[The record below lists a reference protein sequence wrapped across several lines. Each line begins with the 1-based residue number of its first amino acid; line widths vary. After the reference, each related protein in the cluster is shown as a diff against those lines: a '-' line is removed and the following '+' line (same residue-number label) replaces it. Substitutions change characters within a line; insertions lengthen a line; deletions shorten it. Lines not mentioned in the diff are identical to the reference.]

1 MTRLNNQ
8 LLKLMS
14 ILDEQARLN
23 PKGAEIQLRVELFV
37 DCPDHD
43 PLLSKL
49 ETEHNAIT
57 ILQRPDEK
65 GYGDP
70 DHEMF
75 QMEQPKNYE
84 RYMSYFVKLK
94 PTFDEFYKAEYL
106 KHRSTTATL
115 TDNNRT
121 LVKSVMHA
129 IDDEVS
135 LAGTT
140 EISID
145 PVQSEKLT
153 YEQREAATRKALDFL
168 KKVGAIQ
175 GYEAVD
181 EIDFNGE
188 YERMMPTG
196 QIDVFKVEVIL
207 PTFDEVLA
215 ELESDKPA
223 EPVVAELPEPSD
235 DADDKVAA
243 TPEQERTVLFMAIIG
258 KAFSDSIQEKISI
271 PLTTFKPLTFKQV
284 NALVD
289 QYAGN
294 KTFIVK
300 NRPKTVSDKT
310 AYEFE
315 LTKHQKTA
323 FEELKNNFA
332 YLRDLQ
338 MLMIYWGKMC
348 ELYDAISGGYVG
360 FEDGLLNRHY
370 LLLTIRIDKILA
382 KDEFAD
388 FDEKPFIYDS
398 FMGNMEDLDM
408 SYEFMRPELWGY
420 YGKLERLWVEK
431 ADGLGAF
438 KLEDEEQK
446 LLDDTDKAISGHR
459 KEKARLNAN
468 FEKRLETAAE
478 KYNAEQKPTDKSGVR
493 IGKGKVIIDKQSKP
507 QIEHPDDTASVPY
520 EEPVKEQTAAAPVAV
535 KVDIHPLQPNHYHDK
550 TGKLAVSGTVDV
562 SIAVRG
568 KVARKNRI
576 KYDQCHLMSC
586 PFKSVNTL
594 KNGVTFSTF
603 LGVKYDKN
611 NKKHIRKIRN
621 TVDEINKKVAGKT
634 TAKRLVF
641 IQAEKIFLNSSYL

>member
-1 MTRLNNQ
+1 MTRVNNQ

-23 PKGAEIQLRVELFV
+23 PKGAEIQLQVELFV

-49 ETEHNAIT
+49 ETEHDVIT
-57 ILQRPDEK
+57 VLQRPDEK

-70 DHEMF
+70 DHGMF
-75 QMEQPKNYE
+75 QMEHPKDYK
-84 RYMSYFVKLK
+84 RYMSYYVTLK

-106 KHRSTTATL
+106 KQRSTTSTL
-115 TDNNRT
+115 TDNNRA
-121 LVKSVMHA
+121 LVIEVMRA
-129 IDDEVS
+129 IDDELS
-135 LAGTT
+135 ISGKT
-140 EISID
+140 EVSID
-145 PVQSEKLT
+145 PVQSEDLC
-153 YEQREAATRKALDFL
+153 RKALVFL
-168 KKVGAIQ
+168 KKVGAIK
-175 GYEAVD
+175 GYEAID

-207 PTFDEVLA
+207 PTFDEVLT
-215 ELESDKPA
+215 EIENDKPA
-223 EPVVAELPEPSD
+223 EPVVTEPPEPSD
-235 DADDKVAA
+235 DTDDKVAA

-258 KAFSDSIQEKISI
+258 KAFGDSKQENISV
-271 PLTTFKPLTFKQV
+271 PLATFKPLTFKQV

-289 QYAGN
+289 QYAGS

-300 NRPKTVSDKT
+300 NRPKTPSDKVS
-310 AYEFE
+310 YEFE
-315 LTKHQKTA
+315 LTEHQKTA
-323 FEELKNNFA
+323 FDELKNNFVH
-332 YLRDLQ
+332 LRDLQ

-348 ELYDAISGGYVG
+348 EVYDAVSGGYVG

-382 KDEFAD
+382 KDEFAEL
-388 FDEKPFIYDS
+388 DEKPFIYDT

-408 SYEFMRPELWGY
+408 AYEFMRPELWGY

-446 LLDDTDKAISGHR
+446 LLDDTDKAIAGHR
-459 KEKARLNAN
+459 KEKTRLNAN
-468 FEKRLETAAE
+468 FEKRIETAAE
-478 KYNAEQKPTDKSGVR
+478 KYNADRKDTDKPAANF
-493 IGKGKVIIDKQSKP
+493 GKGKVIIDKESKP
-507 QIEHPDDTASVPY
+507 KVEHPDDTASELY
-520 EEPVKEQTAAAPVAV
+520 EEPTKEPATPVQLTQ
-535 KVDIHPLQPNHYHDK
+535 KVDVHPLQPSHYSDR
-550 TGKLAVSGTVDV
+550 TGKLTVSPTVEV
-562 SIAVRG
+562 AIAKRG
-568 KVARKNRI
+568 KVARKNRT

-586 PFKSVNTL
+586 LFKTVNTL

-621 TVDEINKKVAGKT
+621 TVDEINKKIADKT

>member
-1 MTRLNNQ
+1 MTRVNSQ

-43 PLLSKL
+43 PLLNKL
-49 ETEHNAIT
+49 ETEHKVIT
-57 ILQRPDEK
+57 ILQRPDER
-65 GYGDP
+65 GFGDP
-70 DHEMF
+70 DHGMF
-75 QMEQPKNYE
+75 EMEQPKNYE
-84 RYMSYFVKLK
+84 RYMSYFVTLN

-106 KHRSTTATL
+106 KQRSTTSTL
-115 TDNNRT
+115 TDNNRA
-121 LVKSVMHA
+121 LVIEVMRA
-129 IDDEVS
+129 IDDELS
-135 LAGTT
+135 
-140 EISID
+140 ISGKTQVNID
-145 PVQSEKLT
+145 PVQSEDLCT
-153 YEQREAATRKALDFL
+153 KALVFL
-168 KKVGAIQ
+168 KKVGAIKD
-175 GYEAVD
+175 YEAID
-181 EIDFNGE
+181 EVDFNGE

-207 PTFDEVLA
+207 PTFDEVRA
-215 ELESDKPA
+215 EIENDKPV
-223 EPVVAELPEPSD
+223 EPVVTEPPEPSA

-258 KAFSDSIQEKISI
+258 KAFGDSNQEKISV
-271 PLTTFKPLTFKQV
+271 PLATFKPLTFKQV
-284 NALVD
+284 DELVD
-289 QYAGN
+289 QYAGS
-294 KTFIVK
+294 KTFVVK
-300 NRPKTVSDKT
+300 NRPKNPSDKI

-315 LTKHQKTA
+315 LTDHQKNA
-323 FEELKNNFA
+323 FDELKNNFA

-338 MLMIYWGKMC
+338 MLMIYWGKLC

-360 FEDGLLNRHY
+360 FEDGILNRHY

-382 KDEFAD
+382 KDEFAE

-408 SYEFMRPELWGY
+408 AYEFMRPELWGY

-446 LLDDTDKAISGHR
+446 LLDDTDKAIAGHR

-478 KYNAEQKPTDKSGVR
+478 KYNAEQKPAGKSEVK

-507 QIEHPDDTASVPY
+507 KIEYPDDTVPKRY
-520 EEPVKEQTAAAPVAV
+520 DEPAKQPDPAAPVAV
-535 KVDIHPLQPNHYHDK
+535 KVDVHPLQPNHYHDK

-586 PFKSVNTL
+586 LFKSVNTL

-634 TAKRLVF
+634 TAKRLIF

>member
-14 ILDEQARLN
+14 ILDEHARLN
-23 PKGAEIQLRVELFV
+23 PKGAEIQLQVELFV
-37 DCPDHD
+37 ECPNHD
-43 PLLSKL
+43 PLINKL
-49 ETEHNAIT
+49 EKEYDVIT
-57 ILQRPDEK
+57 VLQRPDEK

-70 DHEMF
+70 DHGMF
-75 QMEQPKNYE
+75 QMEYPKDYK
-84 RYMSYFVKLK
+84 RYMSYYVKLK

-106 KHRSTTATL
+106 KQRSTTSTL
-115 TDNNRT
+115 TDNNRA
-121 LVKSVMHA
+121 LVIEVMRA
-129 IDDEVS
+129 IDDELS
-135 LAGTT
+135 
-140 EISID
+140 ISGKTQVNID
-145 PVQSEKLT
+145 PVQSEDLCT
-153 YEQREAATRKALDFL
+153 KALVFL
-168 KKVGAIQ
+168 KKVGAIKD
-175 GYEAVD
+175 YEAID
-181 EIDFNGE
+181 EVDFNDE

-207 PTFDEVLA
+207 PTFDDVLT
-215 ELESDKPA
+215 EIENDKPA
-223 EPVVAELPEPSD
+223 EPVVTEPLEPID

-243 TPEQERTVLFMAIIG
+243 TPEQERTVLFMEIIG
-258 KAFSDSIQEKISI
+258 KAFGDSKQENISV
-271 PLTTFKPLTFKQV
+271 PLATFKPLTFKQV

-289 QYAGN
+289 QYAGS

-300 NRPKTVSDKT
+300 NRPKTPSDKVS
-310 AYEFE
+310 YEFE
-315 LTKHQKTA
+315 LTEHQKTA
-323 FEELKNNFA
+323 FDELKNNFA

-382 KDEFAD
+382 KDEFAE

-408 SYEFMRPELWGY
+408 AYEFMRPELWGY

-446 LLDDTDKAISGHR
+446 LLDDTDKAIAGHR

-478 KYNAEQKPTDKSGVR
+478 KYNAEQKPTGKSEVK

-507 QIEHPDDTASVPY
+507 KIEYPDDTVPERY
-520 EEPVKEQTAAAPVAV
+520 EEPANEPTVTAPLAV

-586 PFKSVNTL
+586 LFKSVNTL

-634 TAKRLVF
+634 TAKRLIF

>member
-1 MTRLNNQ
+1 MTRVNNQ

-23 PKGAEIQLRVELFV
+23 PKGAEIQLRVGLFV

-43 PLLSKL
+43 PLLNKL
-49 ETEHNAIT
+49 ETEHKVIT
-57 ILQRPDEK
+57 ILQRPDER
-65 GYGDP
+65 GFGDP
-70 DHEMF
+70 DHGMF
-75 QMEQPKNYE
+75 EMEQPKNYE
-84 RYMSYFVKLK
+84 RYMSYFVTLK
-94 PTFDEFYKAEYL
+94 PTFDEFYKTEYL
-106 KHRSTTATL
+106 KQRSTTSTL
-115 TDNNRT
+115 TDNNRA
-121 LVKSVMHA
+121 LVIEVMRA

-135 LAGTT
+135 
-140 EISID
+140 ISGKTQVNID
-145 PVQSEKLT
+145 PVQSEDLCK
-153 YEQREAATRKALDFL
+153 KALVFL
-168 KKVGAIQ
+168 KKVGAIKD
-175 GYEAVD
+175 YEAID

-207 PTFDEVLA
+207 PNFDEVLA
-215 ELESDKPA
+215 EIENDKPA
-223 EPVVAELPEPSD
+223 EPVVTEPPEPSD

-258 KAFSDSIQEKISI
+258 KAFGNSKQENISV
-271 PLTTFKPLTFKQV
+271 PFATFKPLTFKQV

-289 QYAGN
+289 QYAGS

-300 NRPKTVSDKT
+300 NRPKTPSDKVS
-310 AYEFE
+310 YEFE
-315 LTKHQKTA
+315 LTEHQKTA
-323 FEELKNNFA
+323 FDELKNNFA

-382 KDEFAD
+382 KDEFAE

-408 SYEFMRPELWGY
+408 AYEFMRPELWGY

-446 LLDDTDKAISGHR
+446 LLDDTDKAIAGHR

-478 KYNAEQKPTDKSGVR
+478 KYNAEQKPTGKSEVK

-507 QIEHPDDTASVPY
+507 KIEYPDDTVPERY
-520 EEPVKEQTAAAPVAV
+520 EEPANEPTVTAPVTV

-550 TGKLAVSGTVDV
+550 TGKLAVSGTVNV

-586 PFKSVNTL
+586 LFKSVNTL

-634 TAKRLVF
+634 TAKRLIF

>member
-1 MTRLNNQ
+1 MTRVNNQ

-43 PLLSKL
+43 PLLNKL
-49 ETEHNAIT
+49 ETEHKVIT
-57 ILQRPDEK
+57 ILQRPDER
-65 GYGDP
+65 GFGDP
-70 DHEMF
+70 DHGMF
-75 QMEQPKNYE
+75 EMEQPKNYE
-84 RYMSYFVKLK
+84 RYMSYFVTLK

-106 KHRSTTATL
+106 KQRSTTSSL
-115 TDNNRT
+115 TDNNRA
-121 LVKSVMHA
+121 LVIEVMRA
-129 IDDEVS
+129 IDDELS
-135 LAGTT
+135 
-140 EISID
+140 ISGKTQVNID
-145 PVQSEKLT
+145 PVQSEDLCT
-153 YEQREAATRKALDFL
+153 KALVFL
-168 KKVGAIQ
+168 KKVGAIKD
-175 GYEAVD
+175 YEAID
-181 EIDFNGE
+181 EVDFNGE

-207 PTFDEVLA
+207 PTFDEVFA
-215 ELESDKPA
+215 EIENDKPA
-223 EPVVAELPEPSD
+223 EPAVTEPPEPSD
-235 DADDKVAA
+235 DTDDKVAA

-258 KAFSDSIQEKISI
+258 KAFGDSKQENISV
-271 PLTTFKPLTFKQV
+271 PLATFKPLTFKQV
-284 NALVD
+284 NTLVD
-289 QYAGN
+289 QYADS

-300 NRPKTVSDKT
+300 NRPKTPSDKVS
-310 AYEFE
+310 YEFE
-315 LTKHQKTA
+315 LTEHQKTA
-323 FEELKNNFA
+323 FDELKNNFV

-382 KDEFAD
+382 KDEFAE

-408 SYEFMRPELWGY
+408 AYEFMRPELWGY

-438 KLEDEEQK
+438 KLEDEERK
-446 LLDDTDKAISGHR
+446 LLDDTDKAIAGHR

-468 FEKRLETAAE
+468 FEKRLETTAE
-478 KYNAEQKPTDKSGVR
+478 KYSAEQKPTDKSEVK

-507 QIEHPDDTASVPY
+507 KIVYPDDTVPERY
-520 EEPVKEQTAAAPVAV
+520 EEPANEPTVTAPVAV

-586 PFKSVNTL
+586 LFKSVNTL

-634 TAKRLVF
+634 TAKRLIF

>member
-1 MTRLNNQ
+1 MTRVNNQ

-43 PLLSKL
+43 PLLNKL
-49 ETEHNAIT
+49 ETEHKVIT
-57 ILQRPDEK
+57 ILQRPDER
-65 GYGDP
+65 GFGDP
-70 DHEMF
+70 DHGMF
-75 QMEQPKNYE
+75 EMEQPKNYE
-84 RYMSYFVKLK
+84 RYMSYFITLK

-106 KHRSTTATL
+106 KQRSTTSTL
-115 TDNNRT
+115 TDNNRA
-121 LVKSVMHA
+121 LVIEVMRA
-129 IDDEVS
+129 IDDELSISGKTQV
-135 LAGTT
+135 
-140 EISID
+140 SID
-145 PVQSEKLT
+145 PVQSEDLST
-153 YEQREAATRKALDFL
+153 KALVFL
-168 KKVGAIQ
+168 KKVGAIKD
-175 GYEAVD
+175 YEAID
-181 EIDFNGE
+181 EVDFNGE

-215 ELESDKPA
+215 EIENDKPV
-223 EPVVAELPEPSD
+223 EPVVTEPPEPSD

-243 TPEQERTVLFMAIIG
+243 TPEQERTVLFMAVIG
-258 KAFSDSIQEKISI
+258 KAFGDNNQKPIRL
-271 PLTTFKPLTFKQV
+271 PLSVFKPLSFKQV
-284 NALVD
+284 NELVD
-289 QYAGN
+289 QYAGS

-300 NRPKTVSDKT
+300 NRPKTPSDKT

-323 FEELKNNFA
+323 FEELKNNLG

-348 ELYDAISGGYVG
+348 ELYDAVSGGYVG

-408 SYEFMRPELWGY
+408 AYEFMRPELWGY

-446 LLDDTDKAISGHR
+446 LLDDTDKAIAGHR

-468 FEKRLETAAE
+468 FEKRVETAAE
-478 KYNAEQKPTDKSGVR
+478 KYNAEQKPTGKSEVK

-507 QIEHPDDTASVPY
+507 KIEYPDDTVPERY
-520 EEPVKEQTAAAPVAV
+520 EEPAQKPNPAAPVAV

-576 KYDQCHLMSC
+576 KYDQCHLMGC
-586 PFKSVNTL
+586 LFKSVNTL

-634 TAKRLVF
+634 TAKRLIF

>member
-1 MTRLNNQ
+1 MTRVNNQ

-49 ETEHNAIT
+49 ETEHDVIT
-57 ILQRPDEK
+57 VLQRPDER
-65 GYGDP
+65 GLGDP
-70 DHEMF
+70 DHGMF
-75 QMEQPKNYE
+75 EMEQPKNYE
-84 RYMSYFVKLK
+84 RYMSYFVTLK
-94 PTFDEFYKAEYL
+94 PTFDDFYKAEYL
-106 KHRSTTATL
+106 KHRSTTSTL
-115 TDNNRT
+115 TDNNRA
-121 LVKSVMHA
+121 LVIEVMQA
-129 IDDEVS
+129 IDDELSISGKTQVS
-135 LAGTT
+135 
-140 EISID
+140 IN
-145 PVQSEKLT
+145 PVQSEDLCK
-153 YEQREAATRKALDFL
+153 KALVFL
-168 KKVGAIQ
+168 KKVGAIKD
-175 GYEAVD
+175 YEAID
-181 EIDFNGE
+181 EVDFNGE

-196 QIDVFKVEVIL
+196 QIDVFKVEVNL

-215 ELESDKPA
+215 EIKNDKPA
-223 EPVVAELPEPSD
+223 EPVTAEPPEPSD
-235 DADDKVAA
+235 DERAVA

-258 KAFSDSIQEKISI
+258 KAFGDSNQEKISI
-271 PLTTFKPLTFKQV
+271 PLTTFKPLNFKQV
-284 NALVD
+284 NELVD
-289 QYAGN
+289 QYAGS
-294 KTFIVK
+294 KTFVVK
-300 NRPKTVSDKT
+300 KRPKTLSDKVS
-310 AYEFE
+310 YEFE
-315 LTKHQKTA
+315 LTEHQKTA
-323 FEELKNNFA
+323 FNELKNNFA

-370 LLLTIRIDKILA
+370 LLLTVRIEKILA
-382 KDEFAD
+382 KDEFAE

-408 SYEFMRPELWGY
+408 AYEFMRPELWGY

-446 LLDDTDKAISGHR
+446 LLDDTDKAIAGHR

-478 KYNAEQKPTDKSGVR
+478 KYNAEQKPTDNTGVK
-493 IGKGKVIIDKQSKP
+493 IGKGKVIIDKESKP
-507 QIEHPDDTASVPY
+507 KIEHPDDTASVPY
-520 EEPVKEQTAAAPVAV
+520 EEPAKEPTATAPVAV
-535 KVDIHPLQPNHYHDK
+535 KVDIHPLQPSHYHDK

-586 PFKSVNTL
+586 LFKSVNTL